1 MFILFLL
8 ILKGIKAFFT
18 SPWKGQRQCARVIR
32 GERLFYFLSVSVL
45 VTPLCG
51 LGTQSVFVPL
61 KPTASPSLHIVN
73 PLHICCI
80 ESRQKAKHDIAS
92 PRKIL
97 FLLCMDIRTRFSET
111 LSSCVALQ
119 TAFFRRGPSPSRA
132 SFLRSPLYVF
142 QGNPT
147 PLSFLESLTT
157 QAAILLFI
165 QGYWPWEMMPVHTCP
180 FA

>member
-18 SPWKGQRQCARVIR
+18 SPCKGRRQCARVIR
-32 GERLFYFLSVSVL
+32 GEKLFYFLSVSVL

-61 KPTASPSLHIVN
+61 KPTASPSLHVVN

-80 ESRQKAKHDIAS
+80 ESHEKAKHDISS

-97 FLLCMDIRTRFSET
+97 FLLYMDIRMRFSET
-111 LSSCVALQ
+111 LSRCVTLQ
-119 TAFFRRGPSPSRA
+119 MAFFRRGPSPSRA
-132 SFLRSPLYVF
+132 SLLRSPLYVL

-147 PLSFLESLTT
+147 SLSFLESFMM
-157 QAAILLFI
+157 QAAILLFKH
-165 QGYWPWEMMPVHTCP
+165 GY
-180 FA
+180 